1 MHASKLNFEV
11 ALESSNK
18 DQDTVE
24 EDIEE
29 IEEEGVQAIDLPIY
43 VVHKMLSSRT
53 NSITQ
58 VEDNWKRTDIFHT
71 RVSHKGKTLNVII
84 DNDIRFNVIS
94 TEVMENMKL
103 QKERHQAPIQC

>member
-1 MHASKLNFEV
+1 MHASELNLEV
-11 ALESSNK
+11 ALESSNR

-29 IEEEGVQAIDLPIY
+29 EGAQAINLPIY

-53 NSITQ
+53 NSMTQ
-58 VEDNWKRTDIFHT
+58 VEDDWKRTDIFHT

-84 DNDIRFNVIS
+84 DNDIRFNVIF
-94 TEVMENMKL
+94 TEAMKNLKL
-103 QKERHQAPIQC
+103 QKEKHQPPIQC